1 MSETRTYNNDN
12 TLASIS
18 FSGAAIGNLTYGWD
32 DNKNK
37 TSEAISGTMSGYGFD
52 VGTSGYDDEDR
63 LVNWERADS
72 ALDQSWDLSLVGD
85 WDSIAENSA
94 TQNRTHGPTHELL
107 TVASQSVT
115 HDLKGNITSIPAVL
129 RPGTDPPAM
138 AWDFDNRLVSA
149 DVDNDSTADVFYKWD
164 ALGRRVYRDD
174 GTTAQVFVQS
184 GQQTIADYT
193 ATTAANSPTYTY
205 VYASYIDE
213 PVMRGGS
220 GGLRYYHRN
229 QQYSITALTDGS
241 GTITERYA
249 YSAYGTP
256 TITDAAGTTRTSS
269 ADHNRYAYTG
279 RENDEALGL
288 YHYRARMYDSVAGR
302 FCSRD
307 PIGYEGSPWNL
318 FEYVGG
324 QPTVGLDPS
333 GLGGIYDNCFLK
345 CTDAFRGVN
354 GELTAANM
362 AACQLFCGLVSKC
375 KIKQDN
381 CYTVMVR
388 ACGAGRRCAQVAVAL
403 CNALFPKYATAFQ
416 DRRTIMA
423 RLTFSSPKHFLEQF
437 CTETFES
444 WPQSSDVKLL
454 SAREDDTVRNGNP
467 NLIVICPLNPEDQD
481 VTQLGPFIQKYE
493 WGLQIDL
500 WGSSEEK
507 LVYCVSSFPESEYAF
522 DFGDLKLRYR
532 IRRLSNVTEMVHLAT
547 VDVWQQGELSY

>member
-52 VGTSGYDDEDR
+52 VGASGYDDEDR

-85 WDSIAENSA
+85 WDSITENSA

-129 RPGTDPPAM
+129 RPGTDPLAM

-149 DVDNDSTADVFYKWD
+149 DVDDDSTADVFYKWD

-193 ATTAANSPTYTY
+193 ATTAASSPTYTY

-220 GGLRYYHRN
+220 GGLRYYHRD
-229 QQYSITALTDGS
+229 QQYSVTALTDGG

-256 TITDAAGTTRTSS
+256 TITDAAGTIRTSS
-269 ADHNRYAYTG
+269 ADNNRYTYTG
-279 RENDEALGL
+279 REFDEVLGL
-288 YHYRARMYDSVAGR
+288 YHYRARMYDSIAGR

-307 PIGYEGSPWNL
+307 PIGFNGSRWNLYEYGKGRPHKVVDPLGLTDGLVQLPVVAHCVSDQDIIDYGNRTDPINQWKSHNFYTQYINTNDLVSKLQELVKGQKCPACIADLDINAHSSPWSASGITMTNNFLNAAPPTDVRWLSQVDFCDDCVIYLSGCNTGLRGAPLAKSLANATGCHVRGTKGYSYGSPNTSATIPNPWYPVDFHTGENDPVNGTGPHCTSYSDPGWGHPWHAPYEGSCSAGSQEMW
-318 FEYVGG
+318 V
-324 QPTVGLDPS
+324 D
-333 GLGGIYDNCFLK
+333 IYPD
-345 CTDAFRGVN
+345 
-354 GELTAANM
+354 
-362 AACQLFCGLVSKC
+362 
-375 KIKQDN
+375 
-381 CYTVMVR
+381 
-388 ACGAGRRCAQVAVAL
+388 
-403 CNALFPKYATAFQ
+403 
-416 DRRTIMA
+416 
-423 RLTFSSPKHFLEQF
+423 
-437 CTETFES
+437 
-444 WPQSSDVKLL
+444 
-454 SAREDDTVRNGNP
+454 
-467 NLIVICPLNPEDQD
+467 
-481 VTQLGPFIQKYE
+481 
-493 WGLQIDL
+493 
-500 WGSSEEK
+500 
-507 LVYCVSSFPESEYAF
+507 
-522 DFGDLKLRYR
+522 
-532 IRRLSNVTEMVHLAT
+532 
-547 VDVWQQGELSY
+547 